1 MMKLT
6 EAKLK
11 QLIKEELK
19 EIGPG
24 PGDQMRQGM
33 TDDDPESAARN
44 KKIQT
49 ALNSKVAKRLANEI
63 MTKFI
68 NRFSETGDPKA
79 KAYFTGGLHLRDLK
93 LFARAFP
100 DLGGNNHQKLFNAMD
115 RLVPVENRKYWK
127 ELVDPDYQRLAR
139 YF

>member
-1 MMKLT
+1 
-6 EAKLK
+6 
-11 QLIKEELK
+11 
-19 EIGPG
+19 
-24 PGDQMRQGM
+24 MRQGM
-33 TDDDPESAARN
+33 TASSSAEDAARN

-49 ALNSKVAKRLANEI
+49 ALNSKAAKRLANEI

-93 LFARAFP
+93 LFARETI
-100 DLGGNNHQKLFNAMD
+100 GGSNHQELFNAMD
-115 RLVPVENRKYWK
+115 RLVPAENRKYWK
-127 ELVDPDYQRLAR
+127 ELVDPDYSNLDQ